1 VAISIKILRQ
11 GDQVLNVWSNETAT
25 YVAVKREN
33 GEVYV
38 YCVTLDDNHAPR
50 IDQSSSF
57 IITFGDGEIEATIP
71 VSGENVDD
79 KSRAN
84 QRLSTND
91 ESIKVTTF

>member
-11 GDQVLNVWSNETAT
+11 GDQVLNVWSNETGT

-38 YCVTLDDNHAPR
+38 YCVTLDDNQAPR

-71 VSGENVDD
+71 VSVENVDD
-79 KSRAN
+79 KIRAN

>member
-1 VAISIKILRQ
+1 MAISIKVLKE
-11 GDQVLNVWSNETAT
+11 GDQVLNVWSNNSVTHFS
-25 YVAVKREN
+25 VKSKN

-38 YCVTLDDNHAPR
+38 YSVILDENHVPR

-57 IITFGDGEIEATIP
+57 IITFGEGEIEATIP
-71 VSGENVDD
+71 VSVENVDE
-79 KSRAN
+79 SQGN